1 MHFADARKKKKKNMN
16 MVNGEESQDQEK
28 KADEF
33 PHIFIFV
40 CVQ

>member
-1 MHFADARKKKKKNMN
+1 MHFADARRKKMNMN